1 MGESASNASSG
12 RWIYH
17 RHGENELAIDVEQI
31 VAYGPREEA
40 GKGTARASHG
50 LFWLRG
56 GATFVAPEPMAE
68 EIRRAI
74 RERAL

>member
-1 MGESASNASSG
+1 MGESASNAGSG